1 MQSSTERGLAGVC
14 TVRGMKKPMYEVYDI
29 KTGKAV
35 DVETDKNFEGSE
47 VLFDLD
53 GKGMLH
59 DGYEIVKTFDDFLYG
74 VRERKGDEN
83 A

>member
-1 MQSSTERGLAGVC
+1 M
-14 TVRGMKKPMYEVYDI
+14 
-29 KTGKAV
+29 
-35 DVETDKNFEGSE
+35 
-47 VLFDLD
+47 FDLD
-53 GKGMLH
+53 GKEMLH

>member
-1 MQSSTERGLAGVC
+1 MNCERDEK
-14 TVRGMKKPMYEVYDI
+14 TMYEVYDI

-35 DVETDKNFEGSE
+35 DVETDKNFESLE

-53 GKGMLH
+53 GKVMLH
-59 DGYEIVKTFDDFLYG
+59 DGYEIVKIFDDFLYG